1 MVYWKR
7 IFTNLFSFLCE
18 VLLTGIYFYFPIFFF
33 GYIPLRFRDLSRG
46 LGVGL
51 LLSSEAA
58 GLLLLSDTTW
68 FALSETITLW
78 LGLSLS

>member
-7 IFTNLFSFLCE
+7 IFANLFPFCVKYSLPEFIFIFLSSF
-18 VLLTGIYFYFPIFFF
+18 VDIFLF
-33 GYIPLRFRDLSRG
+33 RFRDLSRG
-46 LGVGL
+46 LGVDL

-58 GLLLLSDTTW
+58 ELLLLSETTW